1 MEKCS
6 GLCLTTPDEQK
17 EIKRIV
23 DEYLAENPYLYN
35 NKHLEYVLCGVASHH
50 AGLLPGWKVLIEKL
64 FQKGEKYFYG

>member
-23 DEYLAENPYLYN
+23 DEYLARTRTFTTTNTLN
-35 NKHLEYVLCGVASHH
+35 TSCAGWHLTM
-50 AGLLPGWKVLIEKL
+50 PD
-64 FQKGEKYFYG
+64 FYQGGKF